1 MDLNYSA
8 ADDAFRQE
16 VRGWLQANLP
26 KDIQDKL
33 VDALN
38 KALEDP
44 TTNKRL
50 ADLGTVIPNAQER
63 APVGMAAVLARDIAL
78 LDKPLRDSGAVGQ

>member
-26 KDIQDKL
+26 KDIQDK
-33 VDALN
+33 VLN
-38 KALEDP
+38 HR
-44 TTNKRL
+44 RL
-50 ADLGTVIPNAQER
+50 N
-63 APVGMAAVLARDIAL
+63 RD
-78 LDKPLRDSGAVGQ
+78 DFVR